1 MEIRM
6 ETNDSISS
14 ILGSAVDGNQ
24 YLTFSVGEEEYAISI
39 LAVKEII
46 GLKKIT
52 KIPNLPNYVKGVIN
66 LRGSIIHVI
75 DIRERFGMS
84 IKDYDKFTVIII
96 VETTE
101 KTLGM
106 VVDQVQDV
114 VNIDKESIQ
123 PPIEF
128 AGVIDDE
135 YIDGMSK
142 VGEKLIVVLDIDKL
156 INRQ

>member
-1 MEIRM
+1 MEIKM
-6 ETNDSISS
+6 EGNDSINS
-14 ILGSAVDGNQ
+14 ILGSSVDGNQ

-66 LRGSIIHVI
+66 LRGNIIHVI

-84 IKDYDKFTVIII
+84 VKAYDKFTVIII
-96 VETTE
+96 VETSE
-101 KTLGM
+101 KILGM

-114 VNIDKESIQ
+114 LNIDKTSIQ

-128 AGVIDDE
+128 AGVIGDE
-135 YIDGMSK
+135 YIEGMSK
-142 VGEKLIVVLDIDKL
+142 VGDKLIVVIDIEKL
-156 INRQ
+156 INKQ